1 MYFNQAGLKEG
12 AIKLLKVLGW
22 VALSAVVAELIS
34 TVADWKPT
42 TIEFVALQG
51 VINAILAG
59 AKLWLETK
67 K

>member
-22 VALSAVVAELIS
+22 VALSAVITKLAEVV
-34 TVADWKPT
+34 TQWQPTTADWV
-42 TIEFVALQG
+42 VAQG
-51 VINAILAG
+51 VINAVLVG
-59 AKLWLETK
+59 LVKWVSTK